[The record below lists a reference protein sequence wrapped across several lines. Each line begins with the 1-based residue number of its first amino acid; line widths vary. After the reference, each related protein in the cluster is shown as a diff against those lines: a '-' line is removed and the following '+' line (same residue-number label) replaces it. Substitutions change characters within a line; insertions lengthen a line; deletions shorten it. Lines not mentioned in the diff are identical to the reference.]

1 MILARYFVIA
11 ILRGY
16 VIVAMALLALFAL
29 FAFMEEAGDIGEG
42 AYSARDALLFVA
54 MGLPVTLLDLA
65 PFIVVLGTIFGL
77 AGFLRTQELLAVRAA
92 GQSLL
97 SIAGYAAIAA
107 LLGLVILVPLEF
119 SARPLLQQGLLYRLS
134 EQSPDGN
141 LLDRNGSWIARNNT
155 FVYVGSLAGGQR
167 PSDISEFVFDD
178 TLALTRFTHARAA
191 DILAPER
198 WRLRDVDI
206 RRIRPDGHEREIRSD
221 MEWQPIWYPAQL
233 LREFPLGSLTLA
245 ELRQQMAFLEASA
258 TPNAAPALEFWRRL
272 LAPLMIL
279 SFAVLGA
286 GLIGAVRP
294 RSSGGLVILS
304 GIALAIGLY
313 LFLQIGINAGA
324 RFGLT
329 PALAVTLP
337 TAALCALAGALL
349 KRIHERPR

>member
-1 MILARYFVIA
+1 MILARYFVSA

-16 VIVAMALLALFAL
+16 LIVTMALLALFAL

-42 AYSARDALLFVA
+42 AYSARDALLVVA

-92 GQSLL
+92 GQPLL
-97 SIAGYAAIAA
+97 RIAGYAAIAA
-107 LLGLVILVPLEF
+107 LIALCILIPLEF

-141 LLDRNGSWIARNNT
+141 LLDRNGSWIARGNT

-167 PSDISEFVFDD
+167 PSDISEFVFDEE
-178 TLALTRFTHARAA
+178 LALSRFLHARDAE
-191 DILAPER
+191 ILSPDR
-198 WRLRDVDI
+198 WRLRNVDL
-206 RRIRPDGHEREIRSD
+206 RRIRADGHTREIRSD
-221 MEWQPIWYPAQL
+221 MDWKPIWYPAPL
-233 LREFPLGSLTLA
+233 LREFPLGSLTLP
-245 ELRQQMAFLEASA
+245 ELSQQMAFLEASA
-258 TPNAAPALEFWRRL
+258 APHAAPALEFWRRL
-272 LAPLMIL
+272 LAPVMIL

-294 RSSGGLVILS
+294 RSSGGLVIVF

-313 LFLQIGINAGA
+313 LFFQIGINAGA
-324 RFGLT
+324 RFGL
-329 PALAVTLP
+329 PPWLAVAAP
-337 TAALCALAGALL
+337 TAALCVFAGAVL
-349 KRIHERPR
+349 KRTHERPR